1 MRFLQVHMH
10 HLLAQEVLLGDI
22 LLLLV
27 VEQVLDKYNLNQEI
41 TIFSHHFDMLTQ
53 EHSFVYVDCLGESL
67 LDMYCL
73 QRFLRLLQQRERHIL
88 ASRSQRTDLQQ
99 HY

>member
-1 MRFLQVHMH
+1 MRFLQVHKR
-10 HLLAQEVLLGDI
+10 HLSAQEVLLGGI

-27 VEQVLDKYNLNQEI
+27 VEQALDKYNLNQEI

-53 EHSFVYVDCLGESL
+53 EYSFVYADFLGESL

-73 QRFLRLLQQRERHIL
+73 QRFLRPLRQRERHIL
-88 ASRSQRTDLQQ
+88 ASRSQKTDLQQ